1 MKKLILIFS
10 LFLIVNS
17 GFSQAFK
24 TIKIDSVVTVTLPA
38 VYSEKDTL
46 GNQTFTAKSSYG
58 FIVVARIA
66 NGQHNKPLKKEK
78 DLKKVFK
85 AYVKEVVQIGN
96 GSVLDDRDT
105 TIGTLKAHLFTL
117 RTQDDDGDIQF
128 RRFLFI
134 YTYDA
139 SYSFQYFYKDA
150 QADMIGDEVK
160 SYFNS
165 IKLAPGLQRNDQY
178 LTSNGKGL
186 PGGLKALLFGG
197 GGFIVILIIVFAT
210 ISRRKRKKVA

>member
-10 LFLIVNS
+10 LFHVVNS

-46 GNQTFTAKSSYG
+46 GNQTFSAKSSYG

-66 NGQHNKPLKKEK
+66 NGPHNTPLKKEK

-150 QADMIGDEVK
+150 QSGLIGDEVK
-160 SYFNS
+160 SFYSS
-165 IKLAPGLQRNDQY
+165 IKLNPDLQSDDQY
-178 LTSNGKGL
+178 LPPTGKGIT
-186 PGGLKALLFGG
+186 GGLKAWLYG
-197 GGFIVILIIVFAT
+197 GGFIVVLIIVFA
-210 ISRRKRKKVA
+210 IINRRKRKKVA